1 MRSHSSGMPRATA
14 AALLFAVAAV
24 AAASEAGQQPID
36 NFLTFTASP
45 VEIQASLPPADDRL
59 AASAFGTPLDAVRL
73 HQLRGGDSQ
82 VNNDILVDG
91 AVNDNTADRIV
102 SGANTINGG
111 SFANASGINTVI
123 QNTGSNVLIQNAM
136 IVNVQ
141 FADPGP

>member
-1 MRSHSSGMPRATA
+1 MPA
-14 AALLFAVAAV
+14 
-24 AAASEAGQQPID
+24 
-36 NFLTFTASP
+36 
-45 VEIQASLPPADDRL
+45 PA
-59 AASAFGTPLDAVRL
+59 AFGTPLDATRL

-91 AVNDNTADRIV
+91 SVNDNTADRIV
-102 SGANTINGG
+102 SGSNTINGG

-123 QNTGSNVLIQNAM
+123 QNTGTNVLIQNAM